1 MNRFLI
7 GVLSVV
13 IFTST
18 MAGQKASLQV
28 YEDARVSE
36 LVQIKSNLDLDHK
49 IKEGFTIQLYYG
61 ERQEAENIIKNY
73 RKNYTEWAA
82 TIEYE
87 TPNYKVWVGDFIT
100 RLEADR
106 ALLKI
111 QKHFPNAFVFRPE
124 RKERN

>member
-1 MNRFLI
+1 MKRFLI
-7 GVLSVV
+7 GITSFV
-13 IFTST
+13 IFSTS
-18 MAGQKASLQV
+18 MLGQKATVQV
-28 YEDARVSE
+28 FEDAKISD
-36 LVQIKSNLDLDHK
+36 LVKIKSNLDLDHK

-73 RKNYTEWAA
+73 RKNYTEWTA

-87 TPNYKVWVGDFIT
+87 TPNYKVWVGNFMT

-111 QKHFPNAFVFRPE
+111 QKQFPNAFVFRPE

>member
-36 LVQIKSNLDLDHK
+36 LVKIKSNLDLDHK